1 MARSICTASIRNSAT
16 LSNMASATIPHC
28 RRHEPQTLAH
38 RVAHLIQNGSDPQRL
53 LLLTFTRRA
62 APEIYTTGGVESD
75 RLIDEFIEDSTFHPK
90 PYTVKQ
96 LIRALDDQ

>member
-1 MARSICTASIRNSAT
+1 M
-16 LSNMASATIPHC
+16 
-28 RRHEPQTLAH
+28 
-38 RVAHLIQNGSDPQRL
+38 AHLIQNGSDPQRL